1 MKIQVPD
8 WHGED
13 WQDLTGNNEAH
24 DAQSAAEK
32 AAELFIYEAAAYD
45 RIGNEPITVHVDDG
59 STVTTWRVET
69 EATFNCYA
77 TEKQSAP

>member
-1 MKIQVPD
+1 MKIQIPD
-8 WHGED
+8 WHGEE

-32 AAELFIYEAAAYD
+32 AAELFIYEAAAYE
-45 RIGNEPITVHVDDG
+45 RIGKEPITVHVDDG
-59 STVTTWRVET
+59 SIITTWRVET